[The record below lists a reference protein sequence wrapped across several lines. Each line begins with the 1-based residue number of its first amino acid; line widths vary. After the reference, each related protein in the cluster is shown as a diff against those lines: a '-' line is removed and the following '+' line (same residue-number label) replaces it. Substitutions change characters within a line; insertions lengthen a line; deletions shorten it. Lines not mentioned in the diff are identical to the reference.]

1 MPDPEKVITP
11 PEPEPEPTPPTD
23 DTEVHVESEVKELSQ
38 DEKDFREFVGVDDKA
53 KTDPAWDNKR
63 FRSIYRKSKDLE
75 RKVGEKD
82 SDIALMREHN
92 KALFESV
99 NKITES
105 TSSLIEN
112 ETERR
117 ASAIENEITGIENK
131 IDTLKGERSRAR
143 KEADFD
149 EADRLDGQIDKA
161 KDALQLKRQQTA
173 EKTLEKAPKVAPV
186 DPEMQAI
193 DNFAKECPWFQYGNK
208 DFTPR
213 MASDAKEYDTHLM
226 NSPEWRGRPISE
238 RLQAVKEKIEADYSW
253 KKAKSDNGRKVGGS
267 EGVGREGPPAH
278 PTDIELT
285 DDQKRTARLMFPD
298 KPKLEAEK
306 IYAKEVKFIQGR
318 A

>member
-1 MPDPEKVITP
+1 MAEDEKVITP
-11 PEPEPEPTPPTD
+11 PEPTPEPPPD
-23 DTEVHVESEVKELSQ
+23 DTGDTQVLAELSQ

-112 ETERR
+112 ETKRR
-117 ASAIENEITGIENK
+117 TSAIENEITSIENK
-131 IDTLKGERSRAR
+131 IDTLKGERSKAR

-149 EADRLDGQIDKA
+149 EIDRLDGQIDKV
-161 KDALQLKRQQTA
+161 KDALQAKRQQVV
-173 EKTLEKAPKVAPV
+173 EKTLEKAPKAAPV
-186 DPEMQAI
+186 DPDLQAI
-193 DNFAKECPWFQYGNK
+193 DNFAKECPWFQYGNEK
-208 DFTPR
+208 FTPR
-213 MASDAKEYDTHLM
+213 MAADAKEYDTHLM
-226 NSPEWRGRPISE
+226 NMEKWKGRPISE
-238 RLQAVKEKIEADYSW
+238 RLQAVKEKIETDYNW
-253 KKAKSDNGRKVGGS
+253 KTAKSDNGRKVGGS
-267 EGVGREGPPAH
+267 EGVGREGPPTT

-298 KPKLEAEK
+298 KPKSEAEK